1 MSQLISLAGHI
12 LLDQVVLAIL
22 CQDSV
27 NLLGDVPTDIM
38 LHTEE

>member
-1 MSQLISLAGHI
+1 
-12 LLDQVVLAIL
+12 VVLAIL